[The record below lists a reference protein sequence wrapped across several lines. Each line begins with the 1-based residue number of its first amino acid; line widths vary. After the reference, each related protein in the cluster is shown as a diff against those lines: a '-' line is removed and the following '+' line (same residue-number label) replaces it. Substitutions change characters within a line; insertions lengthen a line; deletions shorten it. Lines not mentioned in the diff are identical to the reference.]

1 MELVLLLICLLCHF
15 KIISLRYSINLHIP
29 QWCMLHLF
37 IHLSMMLSI
46 YRLSMML
53 HRFTNLSTMLR
64 RIALSPRCS
73 IDLHFSQR
81 GFSYLHI
88 FQLCSIDL
96 YNTDLL
102 QIRDVDPY
110 NFSLLPIRLFVWMNP
125 DPKKSQDET
134 EIPFLLNVI

>member
-1 MELVLLLICLLCHF
+1 MHAPFIYT
-15 KIISLRYSINLHIP
+15 SLNDAIDLPSLNDT
-29 QWCMLHLF
+29 
-37 IHLSMMLSI
+37 SSI
-46 YRLSMML
+46 YKPP
-53 HRFTNLSTMLR
+53 NNA
-64 RIALSPRCS
+64 IALSQRCS

-102 QIRDVDPY
+102 QIRDVDPC